1 VLTLY
6 SFLTALLSPLILL
19 VFVWR
24 YGLRRTLRGLPERF
38 VLGGSDG
45 SPKPTLWIHAASV
58 GEVRAAESFL
68 RAAPARYPGW
78 PRLLTTT
85 TVNAKELAERL
96 DVAEFVRLAPVD
108 RPGPLGRFVRRWNPR
123 ALILV
128 ETELWPQWLKGLSE
142 NNVPVCVINGRMS
155 DGAFP
160 WYYRLRFFWEP
171 LLATLARAGVQSP
184 TNASRF
190 LQLGALPDAVA
201 ITGNLKFDVPLPDPA
216 RRAALRA
223 LYRVEGDAPVWVAGS
238 THDGEEEIVLGAFL
252 RLRREGVPLRLVLA
266 PRHVE
271 RAGEVRRYAENTG
284 FRAVLRTRLSEG
296 DAPWDLLVLDTVGE
310 LADVYGLA
318 TVAYVGGSLI
328 ARGGQNPLEPARW
341 GVPVLFGPHMTNFR
355 EMAKLFEERRAA
367 LRVADAESLL
377 AALRD
382 LIASPEKRAALGD
395 AARACA
401 DAQRGAL
408 EANLALVAEGLA
420 SGPRRPRGACG
431 GC

>member
-1 VLTLY
+1 
-6 SFLTALLSPLILL
+6 
-19 VFVWR
+19 
-24 YGLRRTLRGLPERF
+24 
-38 VLGGSDG
+38 
-45 SPKPTLWIHAASV
+45 
-58 GEVRAAESFL
+58 
-68 RAAPARYPGW
+68 
-78 PRLLTTT
+78 
-85 TVNAKELAERL
+85 
-96 DVAEFVRLAPVD
+96 
-108 RPGPLGRFVRRWNPR
+108 
-123 ALILV
+123 
-128 ETELWPQWLKGLSE
+128 
-142 NNVPVCVINGRMS
+142 
-155 DGAFP
+155 
-160 WYYRLRFFWEP
+160 
-171 LLATLARAGVQSP
+171 
-184 TNASRF
+184 
-190 LQLGALPDAVA
+190 
-201 ITGNLKFDVPLPDPA
+201 
-216 RRAALRA
+216 
-223 LYRVEGDAPVWVAGS
+223 
-238 THDGEEEIVLGAFL
+238 
-252 RLRREGVPLRLVLA
+252 
-266 PRHVE
+266 
-271 RAGEVRRYAENTG
+271 ENTG

>member
-1 VLTLY
+1 MLSLY
-6 SFLTALLSPLILL
+6 SFLTLLLSPLILL

-24 YGLRRTLRGLPERF
+24 YGLRRTLRGLPERL
-38 VLGGSDG
+38 VWGRTEGSQ
-45 SPKPTLWIHAASV
+45 KPTLWIHAASV
-58 GEVRAAESFL
+58 GEVRAAEAFL
-68 RAAPARYPGW
+68 RAAPARFPGLA
-78 PRLLTTT
+78 RLLTTT

-96 DVAEFVRLAPVD
+96 DLAEFVRLAPVD
-108 RPGPLGRFVRRWNPR
+108 RPGPLARFVKRWVPR
-123 ALILV
+123 ALVLV

-142 NNVPVCVINGRMS
+142 KNVPVCVINGRMS

-160 WYYRLRFFWEP
+160 LYYRVRSFWEP
-171 LLATLARAGVQSP
+171 LMASLSRVGVQSP

-223 LYRVEGDAPVWVAGS
+223 LYKVEGDAPVWVAGS
-238 THDGEEEIVLGAFL
+238 THDSEEEILLGAFL

-271 RAGEVRRYAENTG
+271 RAAEVRRYAENTG

-296 DAPWDLLVLDTVGE
+296 QEPWDILILDTVGE

-328 ARGGQNPLEPARW
+328 PRGGQNPLEPARW
-341 GVPVLFGPHMTNFR
+341 GVPVLFGPHMSNFK
-355 EMAKLFEERRAA
+355 EMAKGFEERSAA

-377 AALRD
+377 TTLRE
-382 LIASPEKRAALGD
+382 LIASPAKRAALGD

-408 EANLALVAEGLA
+408 EANLALVAEALA
-420 SGPRRPRGACG
+420 SGSRRPRGACG